1 VSPDDRQYTKE
12 HEWIIVEDADSGRA
26 LVGITEYAQD
36 QLGDVVYFDLPKA
49 GDNVQHMAKMGEV
62 ESVKAVS
69 DLYSPVTGQVIE
81 INTDLIDH
89 PELVNEDPYNK
100 GWIMRIT
107 ISNSS
112 ELDREL
118 DSLMSSAEYESYISG
133 L

>member
-1 VSPDDRQYTKE
+1 VTPNDRHYTKE
-12 HEWIIVEDADSGRA
+12 HEWIIVEDAPTDRA

-49 GDNVQHMAKMGEV
+49 GNSIKYMEKIGEV

-69 DLYSPVTGQVIE
+69 DLYSPVSGEIIE
-81 INTDLIDH
+81 VNTDLVDH

-100 GWIMRIT
+100 GWIMRVT
-107 ISNSS
+107 MSDPG
-112 ELDREL
+112 ELE
-118 DSLMSSAEYESYISG
+118 SLMSAEEYEAYISG